1 MDLVDFKRVAFE
13 IKNIGLYDFILQD
26 MQKTINQPSIAEEE
40 ILHLLHAMPIFLE
53 TYKIINVE
61 NNISNIHINSV
72 DIEINPSML
81 KINENLNTLR
91 ELEKY
96 TLPFEESPTLVFI
109 FSIEFFV
116 LFSVQYFI
124 VLLGLK
130 EWQWEIYGIFGLSVV
145 IAWIYAKRQ
154 KEKYAVN
161 NKRFKMLF
169 DETLQLFK
177 KDFIHINNILYK

>member
-1 MDLVDFKRVAFE
+1 M
-13 IKNIGLYDFILQD
+13 
-26 MQKTINQPSIAEEE
+26 
-40 ILHLLHAMPIFLE
+40 
-53 TYKIINVE
+53 
-61 NNISNIHINSV
+61 
-72 DIEINPSML
+72 
-81 KINENLNTLR
+81 
-91 ELEKY
+91 EKY